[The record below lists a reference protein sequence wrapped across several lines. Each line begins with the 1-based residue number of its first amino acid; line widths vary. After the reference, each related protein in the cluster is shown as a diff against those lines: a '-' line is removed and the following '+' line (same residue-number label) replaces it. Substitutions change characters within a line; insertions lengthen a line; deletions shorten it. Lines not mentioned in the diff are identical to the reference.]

1 MTSTNAGRKRMNAK
15 TYTADDQ
22 ALGQIAR
29 EPSVFTD
36 FIRWESWAEAKL
48 AAKRAARN
56 EAREI
61 RMRELEKQQKENEEK
76 QDRIYELTNDIPK
89 TSMRQFGGGSSRRG
103 SEDSTTDEG
112 SREMRS
118 QLAELDEKY
127 KKAMMGTAQL
137 HNEKQ
142 SLVYEVELLKDQL
155 EEREEEVI
163 ECQREFRDKCK
174 ELESKKRSYRD
185 LETEFKNLKMQV
197 EQRDKLIEENG
208 LAIVISDEG
217 EWTLV
222 KAAAPNGPLTAGLPT
237 MGMVNS
243 RLASEADTSLE
254 APASVLEENQHLKA
268 ELKKLTDLLEEERSK
283 KKNSEDNQIFQANGP
298 EMQLYEIQREASKQ
312 IHEYKLKLQKAEQDI
327 ATLEGSVN
335 RLDSQ
340 VKRYRAEAEDS
351 EKLEDELKQ
360 EKRKLMREL
369 REAQSQI
376 EELRNH
382 NSHLQKRLEKMK
394 QSRSALV
401 K

>member
-1 MTSTNAGRKRMNAK
+1 MNAK

-29 EPSVFTD
+29 E
-36 FIRWESWAEAKL
+36 AEAKL

-76 QDRIYELTNDIPK
+76 QDRLYELTNDIPK
-89 TSMRQFGGGSSRRG
+89 ASMRQFVGGGSSRRG

-112 SREMRS
+112 SREVRS

-163 ECQREFRDKCK
+163 ESQREFRDKCK

-185 LETEFKNLKMQV
+185 LEIEFKNLKFQI

-208 LAIVISDEG
+208 LAIIISDEG
-217 EWTLV
+217 KWTLV
-222 KAAAPNGPLTAGLPT
+222 KASAPNGPLTAGLPT

-243 RLASEADTSLE
+243 RLASEMDPSLE
-254 APASVLEENQHLKA
+254 GPTSILDENQLLKA
-268 ELKKLTDLLEEERSK
+268 ELKKLNDQLEEERSK
-283 KKNSEDNQIFQANGP
+283 KKNSDDNQIFTANGP

-335 RLDSQ
+335 RLDTQ
-340 VKRYRAEAEDS
+340 VKRYRTEAEDS